1 MALSFYLSVQGCLGL
16 FSLFISAKFQEKWYE
31 ELNQMYIAQK
41 IQRKKRQQKNIKKNN
56 PKSNSSANYQIWFK
70 YFCSSG
76 KEKNRFN
83 SEPRVINIHCAFFP
97 IWK

>member
-41 IQRKKRQQKNIKKNN
+41 IQRKKRQQKNIKKTTQNQTLLQITKFGSNTFAPLGKRKIDLIQN
-56 PKSNSSANYQIWFK
+56 P
-70 YFCSSG
+70 
-76 KEKNRFN
+76 EL
-83 SEPRVINIHCAFFP
+83 
-97 IWK
+97 